1 MGGMRT
7 AILLAALMAPSLA
20 AAAPAPEKAPWIDWS
35 ELSRRAETSKPAPAP
50 QRTEADARSLGDR
63 VGQMVAAGDC
73 RGGERLA
80 AEARDSALVRAV
92 REYCM
97 R

>member
-1 MGGMRT
+1 MRT
-7 AILLAALMAPSLA
+7 AILLAALLAPSLA
-20 AAAPAPEKAPWIDWS
+20 AAAPAPAKGPWIDWS
-35 ELSRRAETSKPAPAP
+35 ELSRRAETSQPAPAP
-50 QRTEADARSLGDR
+50 QRSEADARSLGDR
-63 VGQMVAAGDC
+63 VGRMVAAGDC

>member
-1 MGGMRT
+1 M
-7 AILLAALMAPSLA
+7 ILLAALVAPSLA
-20 AAAPAPEKAPWIDWS
+20 VAAPVPAKGPWIDWS
-35 ELSRRAETSKPAPAP
+35 ELSRRAETTQPAPAP
-50 QRTEADARSLGDR
+50 QRSETDARSLGDR
-63 VGQMVAAGDC
+63 VGRMVAAGDC

>member
-1 MGGMRT
+1 MRT
-7 AILLAALMAPSLA
+7 FLILAALMAPSIA
-20 AAAPAPEKAPWIDWS
+20 AAQPAPVKGPWIDWA
-35 ELSRRAETSKPAPAP
+35 ELSRRAETTRPAPAP
-50 QRTEADARSLGDR
+50 QRSEADARSLGDR
-63 VGQMVAAGDC
+63 VGRMVAAGDC